1 MNATPIMPDREPTVG
16 VNELTEFRGPDLYD
30 LCDATEAA
38 IEDGGGFGWLRVPE
52 RETLENH
59 WRGALLVPDRQIF
72 VARLDGTIC
81 GSAQLHCKP
90 RNNEAQAHSGQLSSF
105 FLAPWARGHGLAA
118 RMVKAVELAAKER
131 QLSVLN
137 LDVRETQKQA
147 IRVYEQLGFTRWGT
161 QHSYAKVDGQWV
173 AGHYYSKLLNNS

>member
-1 MNATPIMPDREPTVG
+1 MTPQMPDLAPTTE

-30 LCDATEAA
+30 LCDATESA
-38 IEDGGGFGWLRVPE
+38 IEAGGGFGWLRVPE
-52 RETLENH
+52 REIMENH
-59 WRGALLVPDRQIF
+59 WRGTLLVPGRQIF

-81 GSAQLHCKP
+81 GSAQLHCQP

-118 RMVKAVELAAKER
+118 QMVKAVEKAAIDR
-131 QLSVLN
+131 GLSVLN

-147 IRVYEQLGFTRWGT
+147 IRVYEQVGFTRWGT
-161 QHSYAKVDGQWV
+161 QHTYARVNDQWV
-173 AGHYYSKLLNNS
+173 AGHFYSKILNAS